1 MKSENFSTKKVTY
14 TRKELKSQTVKNLRQ
29 LAKNDQIQLMGAKR
43 KDEIVNVML
52 AYYLEVKS
60 SESEITLPKTF
71 DVLTDDNNNINVGVW
86 FQGNSRALERCIS
99 STRFLKLL
107 DQYCK
112 KNQKQPHEILIRQDK
127 NNHLY
132 LPPVL
137 AVFVASYLS
146 PRLHY
151 EILEYYLY
159 GKVDEME
166 SVYKAK
172 ISSLEQ
178 QLVIAEL
185 GVKLNRG
192 LSWVSFEAPFAYYW
206 FLIDETVKGGAVGTN
221 NNFNDSNKENL
232 NMRLA
237 SHRST
242 HAKLVLLGVIK
253 FRDSATV
260 TTFENWMKI
269 VLSGHSIGSETLLEQ
284 YECSEGNP
292 EIVITKI
299 IVENFEK
306 MGEGSGSLCNQELID
321 QYNNISKN
329 RLK

>member
-1 MKSENFSTKKVTY
+1 MKSENFSTQKVTY
-14 TRKELKSQTVKNLRQ
+14 TREELNSQTVKNLRQ
-29 LAKNDQIQLMGAKR
+29 LAKNDQIKLSGAKR
-43 KDEIVNVML
+43 KNEIVYVIL
-52 AYYLEVKS
+52 AYYLQVKS
-60 SESEITLPKTF
+60 SESEITLPETF
-71 DVLTDDNNNINVGVW
+71 DILTDDNNNINVSVW
-86 FQGNSRALERCIS
+86 FQGNSRALERCLIS
-99 STRFLKLL
+99 KRFQKLL
-107 DQYCK
+107 DQYCE
-112 KNQKQPHEILIRQDK
+112 KNQKQSHEILIRQGK

-146 PRLHY
+146 PQLHY

-159 GKVDEME
+159 CKLDEIE
-166 SVYKAK
+166 SAYKAK

-178 QLVIAEL
+178 QLAITEL
-185 GVKLNRG
+185 GIKLNRG

-206 FLIDETVKGGAVGTN
+206 FLIDKTVKAGSVGTN
-221 NNFNDSNKENL
+221 NNSKNSNKENL

-242 HAKLVLLGVIK
+242 HAKLVLLGVLK
-253 FRDSATV
+253 FRDSVTV

-269 VLSGHSIGSETLLEQ
+269 VLSGHSIGSETSLEQ
-284 YECSEGNP
+284 YECPEGNQK
-292 EIVITKI
+292 ITKI

-306 MGEGSGSLCNQELID
+306 MGKGSGSLCNQELID

>member
-14 TRKELKSQTVKNLRQ
+14 TQEELNSQTVKNLRQ
-29 LAKNDQIQLMGAKR
+29 LAKDDQIQLSGVKR

-52 AYYLEVKS
+52 AYYLQVKS
-60 SESEITLPKTF
+60 SESEITSLPETF
-71 DVLTDDNNNINVGVW
+71 DILTDDNNNINVSVW
-86 FQGNSRALERCIS
+86 FQGNSRVLERCIS
-99 STRFLKLL
+99 STRLKKLL

-112 KNQKQPHEILIRQDK
+112 RNLKQPHEISISQDK

-137 AVFVASYLS
+137 AVFIASYLS
-146 PRLHY
+146 SRLHY

-159 GKVDEME
+159 GKVDEIE
-166 SVYKAK
+166 SAYKAK

-178 QLVIAEL
+178 HLAIAEL
-185 GVKLNRG
+185 GIKLNRG

-206 FLIDETVKGGAVGTN
+206 FLIDKTVKAGAVGTN
-221 NNFNDSNKENL
+221 NNYNDSNKENL
-232 NMRLA
+232 NTRLA

-242 HAKLVLLGVIK
+242 HARLVLLGVIK

-260 TTFENWMKI
+260 STFDNWMKI

-284 YECSEGNP
+284 YEYAQR
-292 EIVITKI
+292 VIQK
-299 IVENFEK
+299 
-306 MGEGSGSLCNQELID
+306 
-321 QYNNISKN
+321 
-329 RLK
+329 